1 MSSFPG
7 MRKLRITA
15 NDTKSLATKYSQAH
29 FIYGNTEWFT
39 AYVAH
44 GADGVFHEV
53 IDCSCPMQVVKP
65 GLAAAGGADD
75 FPWHSPFCL
84 WFDFTINGMGFGK
97 MIIICQ
103 ALSENRHP
111 LFPRYLYARLPANRH

>member
-39 AYVAH
+39 AYNKNELA
-44 GADGVFHEV
+44 VFCQLIFIV
-53 IDCSCPMQVVKP
+53 KFYRVVT
-65 GLAAAGGADD
+65 LLD
-75 FPWHSPFCL
+75 
-84 WFDFTINGMGFGK
+84 
-97 MIIICQ
+97 
-103 ALSENRHP
+103 
-111 LFPRYLYARLPANRH
+111 ARSAFSK

>member
-39 AYVAH
+39 AYFLSLNLFSQLVIFLLALLH
-44 GADGVFHEV
+44 DGSAISEVFFLEH
-53 IDCSCPMQVVKP
+53 I
-65 GLAAAGGADD
+65 
-75 FPWHSPFCL
+75 
-84 WFDFTINGMGFGK
+84 INIRDLG
-97 MIIICQ
+97 IVE
-103 ALSENRHP
+103 A
-111 LFPRYLYARLPANRH
+111 

>member
-39 AYVAH
+39 AYSVR
-44 GADGVFHEV
+44 
-53 IDCSCPMQVVKP
+53 
-65 GLAAAGGADD
+65 
-75 FPWHSPFCL
+75 
-84 WFDFTINGMGFGK
+84 
-97 MIIICQ
+97 
-103 ALSENRHP
+103 ALRKTMEEQEPTSE
-111 LFPRYLYARLPANRH
+111 LFAIKRM

>member
-39 AYVAH
+39 AYILSISFSNLRSFDLWQGKTPAEA
-44 GADGVFHEV
+44 GAV
-53 IDCSCPMQVVKP
+53 
-65 GLAAAGGADD
+65 
-75 FPWHSPFCL
+75 
-84 WFDFTINGMGFGK
+84 N
-97 MIIICQ
+97 Q
-103 ALSENRHP
+103 AMPYFL
-111 LFPRYLYARLPANRH
+111 

>member
-39 AYVAH
+39 AYL
-44 GADGVFHEV
+44 
-53 IDCSCPMQVVKP
+53 KR
-65 GLAAAGGADD
+65 L
-75 FPWHSPFCL
+75 
-84 WFDFTINGMGFGK
+84 K
-97 MIIICQ
+97 M
-103 ALSENRHP
+103 SENNGQNSGILLGAKIGKKP
-111 LFPRYLYARLPANRH
+111 SALENKGFSASEYIF

>member
-39 AYVAH
+39 AYPVINIFREGIKGTKQNTKIKGAVAT
-44 GADGVFHEV
+44 APFYFSV
-53 IDCSCPMQVVKP
+53 I
-65 GLAAAGGADD
+65 LLRN
-75 FPWHSPFCL
+75 FL
-84 WFDFTINGMGFGK
+84 
-97 MIIICQ
+97 
-103 ALSENRHP
+103 
-111 LFPRYLYARLPANRH
+111 

>member
-39 AYVAH
+39 AYKKIA
-44 GADGVFHEV
+44 
-53 IDCSCPMQVVKP
+53 QK
-65 GLAAAGGADD
+65 
-75 FPWHSPFCL
+75 
-84 WFDFTINGMGFGK
+84 N
-97 MIIICQ
+97 
-103 ALSENRHP
+103 
-111 LFPRYLYARLPANRH
+111 